1 MAALSWRVVP
11 LALAVTLAAAVHRH
25 VGRID
30 GWGSFNGIYPRQ
42 HEHIIVLAN
51 SEATSVLDIG
61 TTLAALTLG

>member
-1 MAALSWRVVP
+1 M
-11 LALAVTLAAAVHRH
+11 
-25 VGRID
+25 GRID